1 MKKYITSLLTV
12 FFALT
17 VAGLADD
24 KAMIEAHEKAAWQ
37 AYKDKKAD
45 DFKKLID
52 KDIRCV
58 YGDGVSNL
66 QKELADMQKWDIK
79 SFTISNFDSFSD
91 EKDVFV
97 TTYTVKLEGSVS
109 GTDISGMYNAGSVW
123 KKEGKD
129 WLGIFHTAMKQAA
142 DASANAHKNE

>member
-1 MKKYITSLLTV
+1 MKKYITSLLAI
-12 FFALT
+12 FFALNL
-17 VAGLADD
+17 VALADD
-24 KAMIEAHEKAAWQ
+24 KASIEAQEKAAWQ

-58 YGDGVSNL
+58 YADGVSNL
-66 QKELADMQKWDIK
+66 EKELADMQKWDIK
-79 SFTISNFDSFSD
+79 SFAISNFDAFSD

-97 TTYTVKLEGSVS
+97 TTYTVKLEASV
-109 GTDISGMYNAGSVW
+109 GGQDISGMYNAGSVW

-129 WLGIFHTAMKQAA
+129 WMGIFHTTIKQA
-142 DASANAHKNE
+142 DEASATGHKNE